1 MNWNPIS
8 WFPFTRDGR
17 QTLVY
22 LVLAGC
28 GPALTAGI
36 MWALTAIRDFKDAT
50 AEAKL
55 DKFADLA
62 MMLGYNS
69 IIITI
74 ALACFVSIRA
84 VKLSKDGLE
93 ATSNDNGSAS

>member
-69 IIITI
+69 MTPTSYEEWYRPREQR
-74 ALACFVSIRA
+74 LYRA
-84 VKLSKDGLE
+84 DQG
-93 ATSNDNGSAS
+93 